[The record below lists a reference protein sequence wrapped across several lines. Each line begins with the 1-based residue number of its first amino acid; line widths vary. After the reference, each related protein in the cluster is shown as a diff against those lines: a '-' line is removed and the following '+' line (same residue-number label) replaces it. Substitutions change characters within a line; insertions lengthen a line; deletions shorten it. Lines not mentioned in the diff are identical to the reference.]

1 MSFIKRLE
9 LKLDCILE
17 VACRLGLD
25 YSLFLQKDKIAISY
39 DQIFYYLSEN
49 STILFSLVGSI
60 ILVPET
66 LSC

>member
-1 MSFIKRLE
+1 MSLIKRLE
-9 LKLDCILE
+9 QQQDCIPE

-25 YSLFLQKDKIAISY
+25 NSFFLQKHKIAISY
-39 DQIFYYLSEN
+39 NQIFSYLSEN